1 MMTSLIIILIVL
13 GLALILLELFVTPGF
28 ITGLLGGAAWLYAL
42 YKIYT
47 LYGTSSG
54 HLALLGLLL
63 LLIASIIVA
72 LKSGIWNR
80 ASLKENIDGKV
91 NNLPPVNVGDK
102 GYTTSFIRPMGQAI
116 VNNYDIEVSSMGE
129 MIPSGTNIEI
139 IKIENTKIYIKQTT
153 I

>member
-28 ITGLLGGAAWLYAL
+28 ITGLLGGVAWLYAL

-102 GYTTSFIRPMGQAI
+102 GYTISFIRPMGQAI

-129 MIPSGTNIEI
+129 MIPSGVNIEI